1 MRKAACPHDLGAR
14 VVILGIVAEDERLR
28 HDGAQQAFG
37 DAIRDFHRVAL
48 NKVALHGVHENIG
61 AAAGGL
67 IIRQSH
73 GQFGIHDGELRA
85 ADIVVI
91 AALDAALLFGDDGGI
106 AHFAAGS
113 GDGQH
118 HADGQTALG
127 LALVIVEIPDVAVH
141 AHAVA
146 DGLGRVDDAA
156 AADGKDEV
164 NAFLFA
170 QVDALIDEGEMR
182 VGDDAA
188 KLDMRDVRRVEG
200 RFDLVEQAA
209 AARALTAEMNQNLF
223 AALRADEVADLLMG
237 IFAEIDVGRGVI
249 AEIAHEEKTSSSVC
263 YALISEMEKTN
274 GREKGRRL
282 WRTTI
287 LESVTVTAS

>member
-1 MRKAACPHDLGAR
+1 
-14 VVILGIVAEDERLR
+14 
-28 HDGAQQAFG
+28 
-37 DAIRDFHRVAL
+37 
-48 NKVALHGVHENIG
+48 
-61 AAAGGL
+61 
-67 IIRQSH
+67 
-73 GQFGIHDGELRA
+73 
-85 ADIVVI
+85 
-91 AALDAALLFGDDGGI
+91 
-106 AHFAAGS
+106 
-113 GDGQH
+113 
-118 HADGQTALG
+118 
-127 LALVIVEIPDVAVH
+127 
-141 AHAVA
+141 
-146 DGLGRVDDAA
+146 
-156 AADGKDEV
+156 
-164 NAFLFA
+164 
-170 QVDALIDEGEMR
+170 MR

-274 GREKGRRL
+274 VREKGRRL

-287 LESVTVTAS
+287 LESVTATAS